1 MTTYI
6 FRRVLL
12 AIPTLIAITVMS
24 FVIIQLPPGDF
35 LTSYIAERRAIEGDA
50 AADALNELVDQLRTR
65 YGLDEPLHVQYFK
78 WISNI
83 LLKGD
88 FGYSFEQQ
96 QPVSRLIWERLGL
109 TLILT
114 SSTLVFTWLLAI
126 PIGVISATKQY
137 SWQDYL
143 FTFISFVGLGV
154 PNFLLA
160 LILMYIAFAY
170 FDVTITG
177 LFSSEYI
184 GAPWSIGKVLD
195 MLSHIWVPIIVLGV
209 SGTAGLI
216 RTMRANLLDEL
227 NKPYVDTARAKGVK
241 EAQLIWKY
249 PVRIALN
256 PFISSIGWALPR
268 LVSGAT
274 IVSIVLSLP
283 TTGPLLL
290 RSLLSQDMFLAGS
303 FVLMLSVLTV
313 IGTLISDILLV
324 MLDPRIAYQ

>member
-65 YGLDEPLHVQYFK
+65 YGLDEPLHVQYFT
-78 WISNI
+78 WITNI
-83 LLKGD
+83 LFEGD

-170 FDVTITG
+170 FDLTITG
-177 LFSSEYI
+177 LFSPEYVS
-184 GAPWSIGKVLD
+184 APWSVDKVLN
-195 MLSHIWVPIIVLGV
+195 MLSHIWVPVIVLGV

-241 EAQLIWKY
+241 EAHLIWKY

-268 LVSGAT
+268 LISGAT

-303 FVLMLSVLTV
+303 FVLLLSVLTV